1 MLVTKYFQSQDP
13 LYFNFG
19 VFSYSLTGRAFK
31 MQVRIL
37 LGEFRAGF
45 GSIPLDKNKHSDVY
59 KAVSTATA
67 VMQLDGKPM

>member
-1 MLVTKYFQSQDP
+1 
-13 LYFNFG
+13 
-19 VFSYSLTGRAFK
+19 